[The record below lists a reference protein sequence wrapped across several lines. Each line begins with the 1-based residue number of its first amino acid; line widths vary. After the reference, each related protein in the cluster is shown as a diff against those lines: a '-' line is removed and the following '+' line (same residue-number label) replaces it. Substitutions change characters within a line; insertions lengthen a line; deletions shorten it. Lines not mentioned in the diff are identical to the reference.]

1 MQRLGTLPWS
11 PSEINPALSLHQ
23 TSLQAVF
30 NAETQNWSKYIE
42 LVTGRHSALNG
53 ISTLIPLRLRVY
65 NGRGCEHQRYRGAL
79 RMSVALINTLLL
91 WLPTQTQVTYTGSIT
106 ISLWTEE
113 GLMWFQPSLKGYER
127 ALGIPEN
134 EVPFSSVIQP
144 LICYPCSN
152 K

>member
-1 MQRLGTLPWS
+1 M
-11 PSEINPALSLHQ
+11 
-23 TSLQAVF
+23 F
-30 NAETQNWSKYIE
+30 NAETHNWSKYIE
-42 LVTGRHSALNG
+42 LVTGRHSVLMG
-53 ISTLIPLRLRVY
+53 ISMLIPLRLRVY
-65 NGRGCEHQRYRGAL
+65 NGRGCEHLQYRGAL
-79 RMSVALINTLLL
+79 RMPVALINTLLL

-127 ALGIPEN
+127 ALGIPEK
-134 EVPFSSVIQP
+134 EVSFSSVIWP